1 MPYNALWLG
10 YALPARMPLQSHLV
24 DPLGG
29 SYYLEHLTNELEE
42 KAYRYFEKIDS
53 LGGVISAIEKG
64 YLQKEIAE
72 TAYRN
77 QLDIEKEKEVIVGVN
92 KYTEEEEDKIEI
104 LKVDDQA
111 QRIQVNRLKELK
123 KNRDND
129 KVAKALEALRK
140 TYENNDKNCM
150 YDTLNAVQSYAT
162 LQEIVDVGRE
172 VFGEWKEP
180 QIF

>member
-1 MPYNALWLG
+1 M
-10 YALPARMPLQSHLV
+10 
-24 DPLGG
+24 
-29 SYYLEHLTNELEE
+29 
-42 KAYRYFEKIDS
+42 
-53 LGGVISAIEKG
+53 
-64 YLQKEIAE
+64 
-72 TAYRN
+72 
-77 QLDIEKEKEVIVGVN
+77 
-92 KYTEEEEDKIEI
+92 
-104 LKVDDQA
+104 
-111 QRIQVNRLKELK
+111 K

-140 TYENNDKNCM
+140 TYETNDKNCM

>member
-1 MPYNALWLG
+1 MSKFELIWITSKYFHNFFW
-10 YALPARMPLQSHLV
+10 RDSNN
-24 DPLGG
+24 G
-29 SYYLEHLTNELEE
+29 SEQ
-42 KAYRYFEKIDS
+42 IWI
-53 LGGVISAIEKG
+53 GVIPISKASKIPAVSP
-64 YLQKEIAE
+64 I
-72 TAYRN
+72 
-77 QLDIEKEKEVIVGVN
+77 
-92 KYTEEEEDKIEI
+92 KIEI
-104 LKVDDQA
+104 LKVDDEA
-111 QRIQVNRLKELK
+111 QRIQVNRLKKLK